1 MWSHQEAQRDQMLA
15 LHRQLAAAKTP
26 HEKAV
31 LQTQIEV
38 TDRQMDKLVYVLYG
52 LTEEEVRMVE
62 EGDRGMQGH

>member
-1 MWSHQEAQRDQMLA
+1 MLA
-15 LHRQLAAAKTP
+15 LHKRLAAAKTP
-26 HEKAV
+26 HEKAA

-38 TDRQMDKLVYVLYG
+38 TDRQMDRLVCTLYG